1 MRKLALAAN
10 FFGLLRRA
18 FARKFKEEG
27 KVEAD
32 RSDISVDA
40 AIGAPTNATN
50 HWRKVAH
57 IKLNRSYSFLKQRA
71 SEYLPLV
78 WLCVCSCVMTV
89 HYTLFKHGTWFSH
102 RPTTERCNVFDFC
115 SDGERNPVSVAL
127 STLAAMMLDPEGAG
141 RRPLA
146 LLFLKFGD
154 QFVDWPRHAHEYVAG
169 SLCISFSVIWR
180 KLVYHYQQYPWLLA
194 PAFDLRRAE
203 SDRRATLQRFF
214 GCRGVLLR

>member
-1 MRKLALAAN
+1 M
-10 FFGLLRRA
+10 
-18 FARKFKEEG
+18 EG
-27 KVEAD
+27 GTHQVEP
-32 RSDISVDA
+32 V
-40 AIGAPTNATN
+40 
-50 HWRKVAH
+50 VQV
-57 IKLNRSYSFLKQRA
+57 LKQRA

-102 RPTTERCNVFDFC
+102 RPTTERCNVLGFC
-115 SDGERNPVSVAL
+115 SDGERNLASVAL

-154 QFVDWPRHAHEYVAG
+154 QFADWPRHVHEYLAG
-169 SLCISFSVIWR
+169 SLCIAFSVIWC

-203 SDRRATLQRFF
+203 SDRRATLQRFLMP
-214 GCRGVLLR
+214 RSVA